1 MYSDAMKR
9 NLMRNLIAFFVL
21 CVATLSSAAA
31 DRNAAATTVI
41 VVRHA
46 EKATD
51 GGNDPHLSDAGKV
64 RAGRLA
70 AVLLHARVDAIYVT
84 QFKRTRETAE
94 PSAAAFK
101 APITAVNVD
110 SKDIAGYVSRLAKQI
125 RDQHVG
131 ETVLVVSHSN
141 TVPQIV
147 EALTSVKVPDIK
159 DDEYG
164 RLYVITIPT
173 TGHPLVVAAQ
183 YGY

>member
-1 MYSDAMKR
+1 MKR
-9 NLMRNLIAFFVL
+9 KLTHNLIAFFVL
-21 CVATLSSAAA
+21 CATALQSEAAG
-31 DRNAAATTVI
+31 RNAAATTVI

-64 RAGRLA
+64 RAERLA
-70 AVLLHARVDAIYVT
+70 AALRDARIDAIFVT

-101 APITAVNVD
+101 APIAEVSVD
-110 SKDIAGYVSRLAKQI
+110 SKDIAGYVSRLVKEI
-125 RDQHVG
+125 RDKHAG
-131 ETVLVVSHSN
+131 GTVLVVSHSN

-147 EALTSVKVPDIK
+147 EALTGVKVADIK

-164 RLYVITIPT
+164 RLYIVTIPAS
-173 TGHPLVVAAQ
+173 GHSSVVAAQ

>member
-1 MYSDAMKR
+1 MKR
-9 NLMRNLIAFFVL
+9 NLTRNLIAFFAL

-31 DRNAAATTVI
+31 DRNIATTVI

-51 GGNDPHLSDAGKV
+51 GGDDPHLSDAGKV
-64 RAGRLA
+64 RAERLA
-70 AVLLHARVDAIYVT
+70 AVLRDAHVGAVYVT

-101 APITAVNVD
+101 SPIAAVNVD

-125 RDQHVG
+125 RDKHAG

-147 EALTSVKVPDIK
+147 EALTAVKVPAIK
-159 DDEYG
+159 DDEYS
-164 RLYVITIPT
+164 RLYVITIPA
-173 TGHPLVVAAQ
+173 TGHPSVVAAQ